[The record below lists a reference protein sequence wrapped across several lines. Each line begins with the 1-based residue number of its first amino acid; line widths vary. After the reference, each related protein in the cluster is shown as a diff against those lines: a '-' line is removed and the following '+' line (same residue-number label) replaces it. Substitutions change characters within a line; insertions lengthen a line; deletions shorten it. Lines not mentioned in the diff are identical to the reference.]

1 MPGGWELI
9 ATAGIVLVSGVI
21 VGLAGFGFALFAV
34 PPLLFFHDPATVVV
48 MVLLLGF
55 TSGLIV
61 IWGEWREIERS
72 ILRALLPWSCAG
84 LFAGAAILNY
94 VAELYIKLLA
104 SAVVAVFAL
113 VMAAGIRLPGVHHRS
128 ATVVAGFASGVLG
141 TSAGLPGPPIALLFT
156 AREFPPTTFRVT
168 ITSYFVLID
177 IVAVGILIASDQVH
191 RADLWLAVSMAPA
204 ALLGRW
210 LGRHIAHRIT
220 PGAFRRVVIGLLLLT
235 GAAGIIGAI
244 VSLV

>member
-61 IWGEWREIERS
+61 IWGEWQEIERS
-72 ILRALLPWSCAG
+72 ILRALLPWACVG
-84 LFAGAAILNY
+84 LLVGAAILHY

-113 VMAAGIRLPGVHHRS
+113 VMAAGIRLPGVQHRS
-128 ATVVAGFASGVLG
+128 ATAVAGFTSGVLG
-141 TSAGLPGPPIALLFT
+141 ISAGLPGPPIALLFT

-168 ITSYFVLID
+168 ITTYFVLID
-177 IVAVGILIASDQVH
+177 VVAVGILIASDQVH
-191 RADLWLAVSMAPA
+191 RADLWLAVSMVPA

-220 PGAFRRVVIGLLLLT
+220 PGAFRQVVIGLLLLT
-235 GAAGIIGAI
+235 GATGVIGAI

>member
-1 MPGGWELI
+1 MRPDDGRHFGETMPGSWELI

-48 MVLLLGF
+48 TVLLLGF

-72 ILRALLPWSCAG
+72 ILL
-84 LFAGAAILNY
+84 
-94 VAELYIKLLA
+94 
-104 SAVVAVFAL
+104 AL
-113 VMAAGIRLPGVHHRS
+113 VMAAGIRLPGVQHRS

-156 AREFPPTTFRVT
+156 AREFPPTTF
-168 ITSYFVLID
+168 
-177 IVAVGILIASDQVH
+177 
-191 RADLWLAVSMAPA
+191 
-204 ALLGRW
+204 
-210 LGRHIAHRIT
+210 
-220 PGAFRRVVIGLLLLT
+220 
-235 GAAGIIGAI
+235 
-244 VSLV
+244 